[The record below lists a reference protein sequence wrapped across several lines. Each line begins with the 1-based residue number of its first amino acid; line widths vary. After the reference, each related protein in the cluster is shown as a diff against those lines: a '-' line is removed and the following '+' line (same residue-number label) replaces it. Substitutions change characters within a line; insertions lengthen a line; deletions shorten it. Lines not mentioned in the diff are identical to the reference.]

1 MTLQSHLLNHGVV
14 IDDGKVRVVVDVA
27 NKEVRLFS
35 HYTDEKGNPK
45 LRTEK
50 VMEFENFLR
59 MMSTMY
65 FKGETK

>member
-14 IDDGKVRVVVDVA
+14 IDDGQGRVVVDVA

-35 HYTDEKGNPK
+35 HYTNEKGTPK

-50 VMEFENFLR
+50 VMEFEAFLK
-59 MMSTMY
+59 MLSAMY
-65 FKGETK
+65 FKGDPK

>member
-14 IDDGKVRVVVDVA
+14 IDDGQGRVVVDVA

-35 HYTDEKGNPK
+35 HYTNEKGNPK

-50 VMEFENFLR
+50 VMEFGAFLK
-59 MMSTMY
+59 MLSAMY